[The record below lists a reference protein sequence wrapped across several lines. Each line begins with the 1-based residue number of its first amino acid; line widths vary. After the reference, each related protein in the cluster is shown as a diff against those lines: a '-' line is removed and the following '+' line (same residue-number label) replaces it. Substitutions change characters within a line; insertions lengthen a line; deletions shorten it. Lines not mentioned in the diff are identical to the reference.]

1 MICPKCKTNNAIE
14 EKYCINCGCS
24 LGSADSAAKEDEV
37 AATNAW
43 FKPKNKKAALI
54 GLALI
59 ALILLF
65 LVVVLVIEFS
75 KSESEELAETL
86 AEGVG
91 HKTSDLMNLE
101 GISLKE
107 KSTYSGVTDYIK
119 FSYLNESGDSLKV
132 DGVKMPEWLITV
144 FEEEDTVTSVVLYD
158 FTVMKD
164 TYKGIETKEEIKLS
178 SFSSGDNFSRVRNA
192 VDLDPYTVE
201 YKNDDVVIYTYKYY
215 YTDTAENEQARTL
228 TVETKDGEYISS
240 KTKTVYPAGF

>member
-14 EKYCINCGCS
+14 EKYCINCGYS
-24 LGSADSAAKEDEV
+24 LSDQNIAVKDDEE

-43 FKPKNKKAALI
+43 FKPKNKKTALI
-54 GLALI
+54 GLALV

-86 AEGVG
+86 SGGIG
-91 HKTSDLMNLE
+91 HKTSDIFKLE
-101 GISLKE
+101 NISLKE

-119 FSYLNESGDSLKV
+119 FSYLNESGDSLRV

-144 FEEEDTVTSVVLYD
+144 FEEDGVVVSVILYD
-158 FTVMKD
+158 FTVMKE

-178 SFSSGDNFSRVRNA
+178 TFSSGDNFRSVKNA
-192 VDLDPYTVE
+192 IGLDPYKVE
-201 YKNDDVVIYTYKYY
+201 YKDDDVINYTYKYY
-215 YTDTAENEQARTL
+215 YTDTADNEQARML
-228 TVETKDGEYISS
+228 TVQTKDGEYISS
-240 KTKTVYPAGF
+240 KTQTVYPAGF

>member
-14 EKYCINCGCS
+14 EKYCINCGFS
-24 LGSADSAAKEDEV
+24 LESAGSAVKDDEA

-43 FKPKNKKAALI
+43 FKPKNKKSALI
-54 GLALI
+54 GVALV

-65 LVVVLVIEFS
+65 LVVVLVIELS
-75 KSESEELAETL
+75 KSESEELAEL
-86 AEGVG
+86 LSEGVG
-91 HKTSDLMNLE
+91 HKTSDLLNLE
-101 GISLKE
+101 NVSLKE

-119 FSYLNESGDSLKV
+119 FSYLNESGDSLRV
-132 DGVKMPEWLITV
+132 DGVKMPEWLITL
-144 FEEEDTVTSVVLYD
+144 FEEDDIVTSVILYD
-158 FTVMKD
+158 FTVMKE

-192 VDLDPYTVE
+192 IDLDPYTVE
-201 YKNDDVVIYTYKYY
+201 YKDDDVVIYTYKYY
-215 YTDTAENEQARTL
+215 YTDTADNEQARTL